1 MSVHA
6 RDRRFPD
13 LVAILLGVLATA
25 IAGYL
30 TITHY
35 EESLL
40 VCSVVNGCETV
51 QSSKYAMV
59 GPVPVAL
66 LGLIASVAMLGI
78 AIARRVRPELN
89 DNATMALFGMSL
101 AGVIFLL
108 YLTYLEIWVIEAIC
122 QWCVSF
128 LIVMLIWLGLESYR
142 LWQDLFAVHDDLI
155 EDDA

>member
-1 MSVHA
+1 MIASE

-13 LVAILLGVLATA
+13 LVAILLGVLSTG

-30 TITHY
+30 TLTHY

-40 VCSVVNGCETV
+40 VCSVVSGCETV

-59 GPVPVAL
+59 GPIPVAV
-66 LGLIASVAMLGI
+66 LGLIASVIMLAI
-78 AIARRVRPELN
+78 AIARRLRPEWS
-89 DNATMALFGMSL
+89 DNATMALFGTSL

-128 LIVMLIWLGLESYR
+128 LVVMLIWLGLESYR
-142 LWQDLFAVHDDLI
+142 LWQDLFAVNDDLI

>member
-1 MSVHA
+1 MSASA
-6 RDRRFPD
+6 RDWRFFD
-13 LVAILLGVLATA
+13 LVAILLGVLATG

-35 EESLL
+35 EEGLL

-51 QSSKYAMV
+51 QSSEYAMV

-78 AIARRVRPELN
+78 AIARRVRPEWSET
-89 DNATMALFGMSL
+89 ATMALFGLAL

-128 LIVMLIWLGLESYR
+128 LVVMLVWLALESYR
-142 LWQDLFAVHDDLI
+142 LWRDLFAASDDLI